1 MLVESQPQP
10 SCWGCPKATLNVMFL
25 CPSIESANLSKL
37 WLMEVINL
45 KDKSQSNHN
54 EPTIAPGM
62 NTHDPLEEKA
72 TEEDIEKGDVTSVT
86 RLYLDRTPED

>member
-1 MLVESQPQP
+1 MNGKKQ
-10 SCWGCPKATLNVMFL
+10 
-25 CPSIESANLSKL
+25 
-37 WLMEVINL
+37 
-45 KDKSQSNHN
+45 DHSNH

-72 TEEDIEKGDVTSVT
+72 SSEEIRSGDATSVS

>member
-1 MLVESQPQP
+1 MT
-10 SCWGCPKATLNVMFL
+10 GK
-25 CPSIESANLSKL
+25 
-37 WLMEVINL
+37 
-45 KDKSQSNHN
+45 KDEARRPH

-72 TEEDIEKGDVTSVT
+72 TEEEVRHGDATLVS

>member
-1 MLVESQPQP
+1 M
-10 SCWGCPKATLNVMFL
+10 
-25 CPSIESANLSKL
+25 
-37 WLMEVINL
+37 
-45 KDKSQSNHN
+45 KSSEHE

-72 TEEDIEKGDVTSVT
+72 NEDEIEKGDTTSVT